1 MTVPEGD
8 LSWDTSYSVINLNVS
23 SMPVKIRFGICLPSS
38 CTQEDLYMVGN
49 KTSAALSTALTAILD
64 SKYNPHIQFIPDWTQ
79 AEIQVI
85 QSSEYDNEYWLNQP
99 YLQYGAIVMSCLLII
114 IFLTILYASLVKA
127 FNDQ

>member
-1 MTVPEGD
+1 
-8 LSWDTSYSVINLNVS
+8 
-23 SMPVKIRFGICLPSS
+23 
-38 CTQEDLYMVGN
+38 MVGN